1 MTINITDEDTVT
13 DVVNNSAV
21 GVRGRLWRLH
31 PSDVREI
38 AITASAEI
46 LRLEAIRVAAVDTLT
61 LNPDEQ
67 VLCYRGTGQW
77 LANHTMLQISTG
89 RRIAALGKALR
100 SFPEIEDQ
108 FDAGDLTFEH
118 AALIVAFCESPPKAM
133 PDAALPYCRDTLLA
147 AASGTEATT
156 VKLRYAISVLEHMFE
171 SDDPPPSEDTD
182 RNELRISPTLN
193 GRVAVRGDFDGVTGE
208 MLLSA
213 LSNLS
218 MPTPAEDGTPDKR
231 PAATRN
237 ADAMAE
243 LIRRY
248 LDNAATGIDGGQ
260 RPHLNVHI
268 NAKDLA
274 YHREC
279 ATTSDGSTPVPSED
293 DDPGMLD
300 LDFHDLDK
308 QDLDVGHMPWMG
320 PLSVGRTRM
329 IACDCMLS
337 SVLLDENGAPLDVTP
352 LKRLVTA
359 AQRTALIAR
368 DKGCAFPGCDC
379 VPAWT
384 DAHHIKHWAKGGP
397 TVMDNLVLLCRTH
410 HTLMHRKPGFT
421 GQWEIR
427 MGTDHLPW
435 FIPPPGI
442 DPDRKPRRST
452 TRL

>member
-1 MTINITDEDTVT
+1 MTINITEDTVT

-118 AALIVAFCESPPKAM
+118 AALIVAFCESPPKTM

-156 VKLRYAISVLEHMFE
+156 VKLRYALSVLEHMFE

-279 ATTSDGSTPVPSED
+279 ATTGDGSTPVPSED

-320 PLSVGRTRM
+320 PLSIGRTRM

>member
-1 MTINITDEDTVT
+1 
-13 DVVNNSAV
+13 
-21 GVRGRLWRLH
+21 
-31 PSDVREI
+31 
-38 AITASAEI
+38 
-46 LRLEAIRVAAVDTLT
+46 
-61 LNPDEQ
+61 
-67 VLCYRGTGQW
+67 
-77 LANHTMLQISTG
+77 
-89 RRIAALGKALR
+89 
-100 SFPEIEDQ
+100 
-108 FDAGDLTFEH
+108 
-118 AALIVAFCESPPKAM
+118 
-133 PDAALPYCRDTLLA
+133 
-147 AASGTEATT
+147 
-156 VKLRYAISVLEHMFE
+156 
-171 SDDPPPSEDTD
+171 
-182 RNELRISPTLN
+182 
-193 GRVAVRGDFDGVTGE
+193 VTGE

-274 YHREC
+274 HHREC
-279 ATTSDGSTPVPSED
+279 ATTSDGSTPAPSED

-410 HTLMHRKPGFT
+410 HTLMHRKPEFT